1 MVAVTSQFD
10 QLSSCLQSTI
20 LFFQQTTLNILPQST
35 ITTKIKQQ
43 NYSKAVVSTN
53 SLYSSC
59 VLTLSVTNTSQRL
72 LNFLPSQIATD
83 AVCVLIDLGYTVL
96 STDCTPVG
104 GESPEWLE
112 VLAHISLLITT
123 LFLIEI
129 PLNLWAFG
137 GQHMNPFGP
146 VPHAGLHAFDT
157 FVILT
162 TFILEVVL
170 RGSERELAGLLVI
183 LRLWRLV
190 KLVGGL

>member
-1 MVAVTSQFD
+1 
-10 QLSSCLQSTI
+10 
-20 LFFQQTTLNILPQST
+20 
-35 ITTKIKQQ
+35 
-43 NYSKAVVSTN
+43 
-53 SLYSSC
+53 
-59 VLTLSVTNTSQRL
+59 
-72 LNFLPSQIATD
+72 LPSQISID

-112 VLAHISLLITT
+112 VLAQISLVITT
-123 LFLIEI
+123 LFLLEI
-129 PLNLWAFG
+129 PLNLWAIG

-146 VPHAGLHAFDT
+146 VPHAGLHAFDA

-170 RGSERELAGLLVI
+170 RGAERELAGLLII

-190 KLVGGL
+190 KLVGGVAVGAGALEEENARILAETRHERDHLKAELEGSRQENEKLRKQLGLSSTSTTA

>member
-1 MVAVTSQFD
+1 M
-10 QLSSCLQSTI
+10 SSEHHPL
-20 LFFQQTTLNILPQST
+20 LPTNHAEHPPS
-35 ITTKIKQQ
+35 KYHHYQ
-43 NYSKAVVSTN
+43 NKTAELLESRRLHKFVIFLVRTYSVS
-53 SLYSSC
+53 
-59 VLTLSVTNTSQRL
+59 TNTSQRL
-72 LNFLPSQIATD
+72 YNFLPSQITTD

-96 STDCTPVG
+96 STDCTPLG

-112 VLAHISLLITT
+112 VLAHISLIITT